1 MSSRMT
7 RPNNHSRSTKIK
19 VTSEINGKNSI
30 IKEKTFSYR
39 RKRRQDD
46 DDGDNDDYNKNQ
58 KKLKLTGDS
67 ESKITKTKFIKKNE
81 LWFDDVKKEDLD
93 LVSAQKESAK
103 NKKDSYCDK
112 SNRINKIGKYIAMDC
127 EMVGVGPD
135 GIESALARVS
145 IVNFHGVVILD
156 KYVRPIERVTDFRT
170 PISGITPKLL
180 VNAHA
185 FKEVQK
191 EVAGIL
197 KDRIII
203 GHSINYDF
211 QALLLD
217 HPHRMIRDTSLYA
230 PLRQHARGKTPSLK
244 KLAQEELGLTIQ
256 EGEHS
261 SVEDAQVCM
270 LLFRKHKKEWEK
282 KWLTKVTK
290 SNIMK

>member
-1 MSSRMT
+1 MST
-7 RPNNHSRSTKIK
+7 RN
-19 VTSEINGKNSI
+19 
-30 IKEKTFSYR
+30 
-39 RKRRQDD
+39 
-46 DDGDNDDYNKNQ
+46 
-58 KKLKLTGDS
+58 DS
-67 ESKITKTKFIKKNE
+67 ESKVAVTKFIKKNE

-93 LVSAQKESAK
+93 LVNAQKEFAENAK
-103 NKKDSYCDK
+103 NKINNSHYDK
-112 SNRINKIGKYIAMDC
+112 HNCRNKIGKYIAMDC

-135 GIESALARVS
+135 GLESALARVS

-156 KYVRPIERVTDFRT
+156 KYVRPIERITDFRT

-180 VNAHA
+180 VNAHT

-191 EVAGIL
+191 EVAEII
-197 KDRIII
+197 KDRIIV
-203 GHSINYDF
+203 GHSIHYDF

-244 KLAQEELGLTIQ
+244 KLAQEELGLIIQ
-256 EGEHS
+256 QGEHS

-282 KWLTKVTK
+282 KFLSKPTK
-290 SNIMK
+290 SNVTK